1 MRKEAKMSG
10 FTRRRFL
17 TGATAATAAGAAHQL
32 LKALPAQAAT
42 LSYKPEPGA
51 TLRVLRWKRFVQG
64 DEDQFMA
71 NTRRFTQLTGV
82 EVRVDSENFEDL
94 RPKAA
99 VAANV
104 GAGPDIVISTDEQ
117 PQLYPDKLLD
127 VSELAQYLGQKYGG
141 WFEVCPEYCMHQGK
155 WIAIPTGAAGGMMV
169 YRKSMLQA
177 AGFNAFPKDMN
188 GFLKL
193 CQALKAKAQPPGFA
207 LGHATGDANGWTHWV
222 LWAFGGRLTDE
233 NSQLALNSKETV
245 AALEYAKA
253 LYQTF
258 VPGTLSWLDP
268 SNNKAFLAGEIGL
281 TMNGISIYYAA
292 KTSTDPKLKAMTQDI
307 QHAPYPI
314 GPVGREVHYAIMFPA
329 AIYQYCKYPNAAKE
343 YLRFMMEREQ
353 YEPWQRASIGYIA
366 HTLRAY
372 DSNPVWSEDPQHMF
386 FRDVVRGAR
395 HTGYAGRLG
404 KESAAVLAD
413 YIIVDMFGEVCTGQQ
428 TAQDAVRRAE
438 RRARRHYRT

>member
-1 MRKEAKMSG
+1 MSR

-17 TGATAATAAGAAHQL
+17 AATTAAAAASGLHRLAAPAQ
-32 LKALPAQAAT
+32 AQAAT
-42 LSYKPEPGA
+42 LEYQPEKGA
-51 TLRVLRWKRFVQG
+51 ALRVLRWKRFVQG
-64 DEDQFMA
+64 DEEQFMA

-104 GAGPDIVISTDEQ
+104 GAGPDIIISTDEQ

-127 VSELAQYLGQKYGG
+127 VSDLAEYLGEKYGG
-141 WFEVCPEYCMHQGK
+141 WFEVCPEYCTHRGR
-155 WIAIPTGAAGGMMV
+155 WIAIPTGASGGAMV
-169 YRKSMLQA
+169 YRNSMLRA
-177 AGFNAFPKDMN
+177 AGFEQFPNDLN

-207 LGHATGDANGWTHWV
+207 LAHATGDANGWTHW
-222 LWAFGGRLTDE
+222 LMWAFGGRLADE
-233 NSQLALNSKETV
+233 NGELALNSKETI
-245 AALEYAKA
+245 AALEYAKE

-258 VPGTLSWLDP
+258 APGTLSWLDP
-268 SNNKAFLAGEIGL
+268 SNNKAFLAGEISL
-281 TMNGISIYYAA
+281 TMNGISIYYTA
-292 KTSTDPKLKAMTQDI
+292 KTSADPNLRAMAPDI
-307 QHAPYPI
+307 QHATFPI
-314 GPVGREVHYAIMFPA
+314 GRIGREVHAALLFPA
-329 AIYQYCKYPNAAKE
+329 AIYRYSKYPNAAKD
-343 YLRFMMEREQ
+343 YLRFIMEREQ
-353 YEPWQRASIGYIA
+353 YEPWQRASIGYIS

-386 FRDVVRGAR
+386 YRDVVRGAR

-413 YIIVDMFGEVCTGQQ
+413 FIIVDMFGEVCSGQQ
-428 TAQDAVRRAE
+428 TPKEAVRRAE